1 MPGCPE
7 NEGTG
12 NPIIFGG
19 DACPFE
25 RKYLARKIKPHIL
38 VYRKI
43 CTRCGMDITLHGI
56 LKAEEDKKL
65 IKPAILP
72 PLKRANL

>member
-1 MPGCPE
+1 MPGCPK

-12 NPIIFGG
+12 NPILFGG
-19 DACPFE
+19 DACPFY
-25 RKYLARKIKPHIL
+25 RKSFLHIGRPPNL

-43 CTRCGMDITLHGI
+43 CTRCSMDITLHGI

-72 PLKRANL
+72 AKKRA